1 MKNKLKI
8 KSMSGHIFDQVND
21 PSTLLKLD
29 YLLKKYKIDKKIEPG
44 RIIN

>member
-21 PSTLLKLD
+21 ASTLLKLD
-29 YLLKKYKIDKKIEPG
+29 YLLTKYRIDNQIEPG